1 MVGVSDDASSS
12 SIVVGVKDVLI
23 KEEND
28 ELLINLFNMII
39 TM

>member
-28 ELLINLFNMII
+28 ELLINPFNMII